1 MVMEIRNWIL
11 VSKTNFQSPISLPIS
26 NNQQPISI
34 QNNMDKLNQFIVDFI
49 EHLEIEKGRSEATLR
64 NYDFYLRRFAGWA
77 KNPKPEK
84 INGEMIHKYRLY
96 LNRYTDPRSRQQL
109 SSRTQNYHLIA
120 LRSFLKYL
128 SKRNIASLSP
138 EKIELAR
145 EPMREV
151 DFLESD
157 DLERLLEAP
166 LKTPGNELTKL
177 RDQAILETL
186 FSTGLR
192 VGELTKLKRENINL
206 KRDEFTIRGKGG
218 KLRVV
223 FLSDTAKAAIKNYL
237 DKRQDVE
244 PALFVPHDPA
254 RGGRAG
260 QEQKQIGLTPR
271 SIQRLVSK
279 YARTAGLTKEITP
292 HTLRHS
298 FATDLLR
305 NGADIRSVQ
314 TMLGHA
320 SITTTQIYT
329 HVTNRQLKDVHKSF
343 HGKDRK
349 H

>member
-1 MVMEIRNWIL
+1 MQNL
-11 VSKTNFQSPISLPIS
+11 SSLI
-26 NNQQPISI
+26 I
-34 QNNMDKLNQFIVDFI
+34 DFI
-49 EHLEIEKGRSEATLR
+49 EHLEIEKGRAEATLR
-64 NYDFYLRRFAGWA
+64 NYDFYLRRFAAWA
-77 KNPKPEK
+77 KNPMPDK
-84 INGEMIHKYRLY
+84 ITNEMIRRFRLY
-96 LNRYTDPRSRQQL
+96 LNRYADPHSGQQL
-109 SSRTQNYHLIA
+109 GAKTQNYHLIA

-128 SKRNIASLSP
+128 AKRDIACLAA

-157 DLERLLEAP
+157 DLERLLSCP
-166 LKTPGNELTKL
+166 LRSAGSELARL

-192 VGELTKLKRENINL
+192 VGELAKLQRDSINL

-223 FLSDTAKAAIKNYL
+223 FLSDTAKQAIKNYL
-237 DKRQDVE
+237 DKRRDVE
-244 PALFVPHDPA
+244 PALFVPHD
-254 RGGRAG
+254 RAG
-260 QEQKQIGLTPR
+260 KTKTRQQKKETNLTPR

-279 YARTAGLTKEITP
+279 YARAAGLTKEITP

-314 TMLGHA
+314 TMLGHV

-329 HVTNRQLKDVHKSF
+329 HVTNRQLKDVHKTF
-343 HGKDRK
+343 HGKGRK
-349 H
+349 

>member
-1 MVMEIRNWIL
+1 MPKL
-11 VSKTNFQSPISLPIS
+11 SPLIT
-26 NNQQPISI
+26 
-34 QNNMDKLNQFIVDFI
+34 DFI
-49 EHLEIEKGRSEATLR
+49 EHLEIEKGRAEATLR
-64 NYDFYLRRFAGWA
+64 NYDFYLRRFAAWAQHQSKLGAGQA
-77 KNPKPEK
+77 KNLSPEH
-84 INGEMIHKYRLY
+84 ITAELVRKYRLY
-96 LNRYTDPRSRQQL
+96 LNRYADPRSKQQL
-109 SSRTQNYHLIA
+109 SAKTQNYHLIA

-128 SKRNIASLSP
+128 AKRDIPTLAAA
-138 EKIELAR
+138 KIELAK
-145 EPMREV
+145 EPMRQV

-177 RDQAILETL
+177 RDKAILETL

-192 VGELTKLKRENINL
+192 VGELVKLQRDSINL

-223 FLSDTAKAAIKNYL
+223 FLSDEAKQAIKNYL

-244 PALFVPHDPA
+244 PALFIAHDPA

-260 QEQKQIGLTPR
+260 QEQKQTGLTPR
-271 SIQRLVSK
+271 SIQRLVNK
-279 YARTAGLTKEITP
+279 YARAAGITKEITP

-314 TMLGHA
+314 TMLGHT

-329 HVTNRQLKDVHKSF
+329 HITNRQLKDIHKSF
-343 HGKDRK
+343 HGKARK

>member
-1 MVMEIRNWIL
+1 M
-11 VSKTNFQSPISLPIS
+11 
-26 NNQQPISI
+26 
-34 QNNMDKLNQFIVDFI
+34 
-49 EHLEIEKGRSEATLR
+49 G
-64 NYDFYLRRFAGWA
+64 
-77 KNPKPEK
+77 
-84 INGEMIHKYRLY
+84 
-96 LNRYTDPRSRQQL
+96 
-109 SSRTQNYHLIA
+109 
-120 LRSFLKYL
+120 SFLKSL
-128 SKRNIASLSP
+128 AKRDIASLAP

>member
-1 MVMEIRNWIL
+1 M
-11 VSKTNFQSPISLPIS
+11 SKLSSLIT
-26 NNQQPISI
+26 
-34 QNNMDKLNQFIVDFI
+34 DFI
-49 EHLEIEKGRSEATLR
+49 EHLEIEKGRAEATIR
-64 NYDFYLRRFAGWA
+64 NYDFYLRRLAAFTHDLA
-77 KNPKPEK
+77 PEK
-84 INGEMIHKYRLY
+84 ITADVIRKYRLY
-96 LNRYTDPRSRQQL
+96 LNRYSDPRSGQQL
-109 SSRTQNYHLIA
+109 SARTQNYHLIA
-120 LRSFLKYL
+120 VRSFLKYL
-128 SKRNIASLSP
+128 AKRDIASLAA

-157 DLERLLEAP
+157 DVERLLSSPLQAP
-166 LKTPGNELTKL
+166 GSDLTKL

-192 VGELTKLKRENINL
+192 VGELAKLRRDNINL

-223 FLSDTAKAAIKNYL
+223 FLSDTAKQAIKNYL

-244 PALFVPHDPA
+244 PALFVPHD
-254 RGGRAG
+254 RAG
-260 QEQKQIGLTPR
+260 KTKVRQQKKEANLTPR

-279 YARTAGLTKEITP
+279 YARAAGLTKEITP

-329 HVTNRQLKDVHKSF
+329 HITNRQLKDVHKAF
-343 HGKDRK
+343 HGKSRT

>member
-1 MVMEIRNWIL
+1 MTRLCLTMKRKLVMEIRNWIL

-84 INGEMIHKYRLY
+84 INGELVRKYRLY
-96 LNRYTDPRSRQQL
+96 LNRYSDPRSGQQL
-109 SSRTQNYHLIA
+109 SAKTQNYHLIA

-128 SKRNIASLSP
+128 AKRDIASLAP

-192 VGELTKLKRENINL
+192 VGELTKLKRENIN
-206 KRDEFTIRGKGG
+206 
-218 KLRVV
+218 
-223 FLSDTAKAAIKNYL
+223 
-237 DKRQDVE
+237 
-244 PALFVPHDPA
+244 
-254 RGGRAG
+254 
-260 QEQKQIGLTPR
+260 
-271 SIQRLVSK
+271 
-279 YARTAGLTKEITP
+279 
-292 HTLRHS
+292 
-298 FATDLLR
+298 
-305 NGADIRSVQ
+305 
-314 TMLGHA
+314 
-320 SITTTQIYT
+320 
-329 HVTNRQLKDVHKSF
+329 
-343 HGKDRK
+343 
-349 H
+349 